1 MKKIKLLIPN
11 TTAGLLIGKG
21 GSFIKQIKEESGAFV
36 QISPKRTDLSERIVT
51 IEGEIEKRNRALKLV
66 LNKIAE
72 DPQHN
77 QMKDSLSYPSH
88 VNESGKGLNDSLS
101 GHEYSSYG
109 SANSNM
115 NMANNGN
122 YFVFQITDLSSTPC
136 PRQIS
141 K

>member
-1 MKKIKLLIPN
+1 LKKIKLLIPN

-51 IEGEIEKRNRALKLV
+51 IEGEIEKRNKALKLV

-77 QMKDSLSYPSH
+77 QMKDSLSYPS
-88 VNESGKGLNDSLS
+88 NESGKGLNDSLLS
-101 GHEYSSYG
+101 HEYSSYG
-109 SANSNM
+109 SANSTM
-115 NMANNGN
+115 NMTNNGN
-122 YFVFQITDLSSTPC
+122 NFVFLIQLRVPYLF
-136 PRQIS
+136 
-141 K
+141 